1 VLADFCQTANPKS
14 IIHHPKWYNMNHRL
28 YFFCA
33 VICFSIAVPA
43 NAYSPTDLKTLL
55 STKKCVGCDLSGA
68 DLSRKQL
75 ANADLQAAN
84 LVGANLTGTNLSG
97 AKLGG
102 ANLTG
107 ATLNSTNLTQA
118 GLQAASAIDVNFANT
133 NLTRTDLSYANLVN
147 TNFRTAILANT
158 DLAGANLALADFTGA
173 NLGNSSLTSAN
184 LAGAKGVNSTGRTP
198 ASTTPI
204 TSPSL
209 PNQTDRNRKTAPGST
224 ANPDVEEGAGI
235 FQRPRVY
242 RIPPGLGRPQRLV
255 PGGTRQSDPV
265 NFNE

>member
-1 VLADFCQTANPKS
+1 MEGDRF
-14 IIHHPKWYNMNHRL
+14 IIMNYRL
-28 YFFCA
+28 YFCCA
-33 VICFSIAVPA
+33 VIWFGCVPAA

-68 DLSRKQL
+68 DLSSKQL
-75 ANADLQAAN
+75 VNADLQAAN

-118 GLQAASAIDVNFANT
+118 VLQAASAIDVNFAST
-133 NLTRTDLSYANLVN
+133 NLTRADLSYANLVN
-147 TNFRTAILANT
+147 TNFKTAILSNT
-158 DLAGANLALADFTGA
+158 DLAGSNLALADFTGV
-173 NLGNSSLTSAN
+173 NLKNASFTNAN
-184 LAGAKGVNSTGRTP
+184 LAGAKGVNS
-198 ASTTPI
+198 SSQVKPI
-204 TSPSL
+204 SPNS
-209 PNQTDRNRKTAPGST
+209 DRNRNGTVPTSPAP
-224 ANPDVEEGAGI
+224 AVPNVEEGSTV

-265 NFNE
+265 NFNEW

>member
-1 VLADFCQTANPKS
+1 
-14 IIHHPKWYNMNHRL
+14 MNHRL

-33 VICFSIAVPA
+33 VICFGFVAPA
-43 NAYSPTDLKTLL
+43 NAYSPADLKTLL

-107 ATLNSTNLTQA
+107 ATLNNTNLTQA
-118 GLQAASAIDVNFANT
+118 ILQAASAIDVNFANT

-173 NLGNSSLTSAN
+173 NLGNTSLTSAN
-184 LAGAKGVNSTGRTP
+184 LAGAKGVTRTP
-198 ASTTPI
+198 TQSTPI
-204 TSPSL
+204 TSPSS
-209 PNQTDRNRKTAPGST
+209 PNSTDRNRKTAPGSSP
-224 ANPDVEEGAGI
+224 AIPDVEEGATI

>member
-1 VLADFCQTANPKS
+1 
-14 IIHHPKWYNMNHRL
+14 MNYRL

-33 VICFSIAVPA
+33 VICFGIATPA

-75 ANADLQAAN
+75 VNADLQAAN

-107 ATLNSTNLTQA
+107 ATLNNTNFTQA
-118 GLQAASAIDVNFANT
+118 VLQAVSAIDVNFANT

-158 DLAGANLALADFTGA
+158 DLAGANLALADFTGV
-173 NLGNSSLTSAN
+173 NLGNTSLTSAN
-184 LAGAKGVNSTGRTP
+184 LAGAKGVIRTP
-198 ASTTPI
+198 TQTAPI
-204 TSPSL
+204 TNPSSPNSI
-209 PNQTDRNRKTAPGST
+209 DRNRKTVPGSSP
-224 ANPDVEEGAGI
+224 ANPDVEESSTV
-235 FQRPRVY
+235 FQRPRIY